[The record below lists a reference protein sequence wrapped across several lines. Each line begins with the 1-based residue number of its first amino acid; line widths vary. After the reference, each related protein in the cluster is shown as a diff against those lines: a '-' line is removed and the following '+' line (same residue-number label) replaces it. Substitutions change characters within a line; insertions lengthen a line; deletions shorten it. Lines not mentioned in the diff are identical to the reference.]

1 MKKIF
6 PSYYSDFACIADQCR
21 HSCCIGWEIDIDP
34 ESLTR
39 FQSISGEL
47 GKRLRKNICIEA
59 EEAHFRL
66 DAQERCPFLNGKG
79 LCELILQLGED
90 SLCQICAD
98 HPRFRNFFSDRE
110 EIGLGL
116 CCEAAARLILGQEK
130 PAVLFERSD
139 GCQSPPC
146 NADEAFLLQLRSD
159 VISIMQDR
167 RFPFAERIDSMLR
180 HLDLP
185 MLRFDLNAWAAF
197 LQTLE
202 QLDPGWST
210 LLRSLCKHPDAP
222 LPCLPQ
228 LETAFEQL
236 IVYLLYRHLPAALED
251 EDIVGRIAFAV
262 LIVQLVNALCV
273 FSMEN
278 GEAVTV
284 ESMAEIARMVSS
296 EIEYSDENLY
306 AILDELHRVFPDLDS
321 M

>member
-1 MKKIF
+1 MKMIF
-6 PSYYSDFACIADQCR
+6 PNYYSDFACIADQCR

-34 ESLTR
+34 ESLAR

-66 DAQERCPFLNGKG
+66 DAQERCPFLNKKG

-90 SLCQICAD
+90 SQCQICAD

-116 CCEAAARLILGQEK
+116 CCEATARLILSQK
-130 PAVLFERSD
+130 RPTVLIERSD

-146 NADEAFLLQLRSD
+146 SEDEAFLLQLRSN

-167 RFPFAERIDSMLR
+167 HFPFAERIDFMLR

-185 MLRFDLNAWAAF
+185 MLRFDLSAWSSF

-210 LLRSLCKHPDAP
+210 LLRSICDRPDAP

-251 EDIVGRIAFAV
+251 EDIAGRIAFSV
-262 LIVQLVNALCV
+262 LIVQLVNALCAV
-273 FSMEN
+273 SMEKDK
-278 GEAVTV
+278 AVTV